1 MVVIFS
7 VDMTQDEAYNLMKD
21 CVREI
26 QKRLIINLPNFE
38 VQVVDKNGI
47 KKLDPISVK
56 NLT

>member
-1 MVVIFS
+1 
-7 VDMTQDEAYNLMKD
+7 MTQDEAYGLMKD

-26 QKRLIINLPNFE
+26 QKRLIINLPSFQ